1 MGFFA
6 GYYLFKGLF
15 DLVGGIIVLAFRLL
29 GLLLVGCRGL
39 LWAIH
44 DSRKK

>member
-1 MGFFA
+1 MGFFV

-15 DLVGGIIVLAFRLL
+15 DLVGGIIIMSFQLL
-29 GLLLVGCRGL
+29 GFLLVVCRDL